1 MILSLEI
8 SEEDKKKR
16 RAYQKSHKNY
26 PKMAKKLKF
35 DKILKEDEKDGKK

>member
-26 PKMAKKLKF
+26 PKMAKMI